1 MPNDPFVLFGMWE
14 KGRNFAIV
22 KKKQNKNIN
31 NMLLW
36 GVARPNIHKLFKS
49 KRSHS
54 GQEQT
59 LTFRSRANNGRG
71 TQKERKTFMS
81 NKKLHFETL
90 QLHVGQE
97 NPDPATD
104 ARAVPIYQ
112 TTSYVFRNSQH
123 AADRF
128 GLRDAGNIYGRLTN
142 STQGVFED
150 RVAALEGGV
159 AGLAV
164 ASGAAAVTY
173 ALQNIVQ
180 AGDHIVAADNLY
192 GGSFNLITHTLATQG
207 VTNTIVNVNDL
218 EALEAAIQPNTKVV
232 YAETFG
238 NPNSDVTNL
247 EAVAA
252 VAHKHN
258 IPFIVDNTFGT
269 PFLIRP
275 IEHGADVVVHSATK
289 FIGGHGSFDWKAN
302 ADKYPSL
309 AKPDPSYHGAVFA
322 DVAGKAAFVT
332 RIRAVILRDTG
343 ATISPLNAWILL
355 QGLETLSLR
364 VERHVSNALKVVEF
378 LANNPKVEKVN
389 HPSLPS
395 HPDHALYQK
404 YFPNGGGSIFTFE
417 IKGGQEAAWKFID
430 SLQIFSLLANV
441 ADVKSLVIHPYTT
454 THSQMTPEELAQ
466 QHITP
471 STIRL
476 SIGTEHI
483 DDILD
488 DLKQA
493 FDKI

>member
-1 MPNDPFVLFGMWE
+1 M
-14 KGRNFAIV
+14 A
-22 KKKQNKNIN
+22 QNKNY
-31 NMLLW
+31 
-36 GVARPNIHKLFKS
+36 R
-49 KRSHS
+49 
-54 GQEQT
+54 
-59 LTFRSRANNGRG
+59 
-71 TQKERKTFMS
+71 
-81 NKKLHFETL
+81 FETL

-97 NPDPATD
+97 QADPATD

-164 ASGAAAVTY
+164 ASGAAAITY

-192 GGSFNLITHTLATQG
+192 GGSYNLITHTLATQG
-207 VTNTIVNVNDL
+207 ISNTIINVNDL
-218 EALEAAIQPNTKVV
+218 DALEAAIKPNTKVV

-238 NPNSDVTNL
+238 NPNSDVLDL
-247 EAVAA
+247 EGVAA
-252 VAHKHN
+252 VAHKHG

-269 PFLIRP
+269 PYLIRP
-275 IEHGADVVVHSATK
+275 LEHGADIVVHSATK
-289 FIGGHGSFDWKAN
+289 FLGGHGTSLGGVIVDGGKFDWKQN
-302 ADKYPSL
+302 DKFPTLS
-309 AKPDPSYHGAVFA
+309 KPDPSYHGIVFA
-322 DVAGKAAFVT
+322 DAVGAAAYVT
-332 RIRAVILRDTG
+332 RIRAVVLRDTG
-343 ATISPLNAWILL
+343 AAISPFNAFILL
-355 QGLETLSLR
+355 QGVETLSLR
-364 VERHVSNALKVVEF
+364 VERHVENALKVVDF
-378 LANNPKVEKVN
+378 LAKHPKVAAVHHPALEN
-389 HPSLPS
+389 H
-395 HPDHALYQK
+395 HDHALYKK

-417 IKGGQEAAWKFID
+417 VKGGQEEAWKFID
-430 SLQIFSLLANV
+430 ALQIFSLLANV

-454 THSQMTPEELAQ
+454 THSQLSPEELAE

-483 DDILD
+483 DDIIE
-488 DLKQA
+488 DLTQA
-493 FDKI
+493 LDKI

>member
-1 MPNDPFVLFGMWE
+1 MST
-14 KGRNFAIV
+14 
-22 KKKQNKNIN
+22 KNY
-31 NMLLW
+31 
-36 GVARPNIHKLFKS
+36 R
-49 KRSHS
+49 
-54 GQEQT
+54 
-59 LTFRSRANNGRG
+59 
-71 TQKERKTFMS
+71 
-81 NKKLHFETL
+81 FETL

-97 NPDPATD
+97 QADPATD

-164 ASGAAAVTY
+164 ASGAAAITY

-192 GGSFNLITHTLATQG
+192 GGSYNLITHTLATQG
-207 VTNTIVNVNDL
+207 ITNTIVNVNDL
-218 EALEAAIQPNTKVV
+218 EALDAAVQPNTKVI

-238 NPNSDVTNL
+238 NPNSDVLDL
-247 EAVAA
+247 EGVAA
-252 VAHKHN
+252 VAHKHG

-269 PFLIRP
+269 PYLIRP
-275 IEHGADVVVHSATK
+275 LEHGADIVVHSATK
-289 FIGGHGSFDWKAN
+289 FLGGHGTSLGGVIVDGGKFDWKAN
-302 ADKYPSL
+302 PDKFPTL
-309 AKPDPSYHGAVFA
+309 AKPDPSYHGIVFA
-322 DVAGKAAFVT
+322 DAVGAAAYVT
-332 RIRAVILRDTG
+332 RIRAVLLRDTG
-343 ATISPLNAWILL
+343 ATLSPFNAFILL
-355 QGLETLSLR
+355 QGVETLSLR
-364 VERHVSNALKVVEF
+364 VERHVENALKVVDF
-378 LANNPKVEKVN
+378 LASHPKVAHVN
-389 HPSLPS
+389 HPALEN
-395 HPDHALYQK
+395 HPDHKLYQK

-417 IKGGQEAAWKFID
+417 IKGGQEEAWRFID
-430 SLQIFSLLANV
+430 ALQVFSLLANV

-454 THSQMTPEELAQ
+454 THSQLSPEELAE

-483 DDILD
+483 DDIID
-488 DLKQA
+488 DLSQA